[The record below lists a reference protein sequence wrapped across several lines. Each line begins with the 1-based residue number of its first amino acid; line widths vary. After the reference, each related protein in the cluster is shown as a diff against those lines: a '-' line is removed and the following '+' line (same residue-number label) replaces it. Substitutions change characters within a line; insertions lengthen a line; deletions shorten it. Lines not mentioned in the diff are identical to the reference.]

1 VTIAEQF
8 TPRRRFTLLL
18 LALLSMLFA
27 PVLLP
32 HELDGVIG
40 PILFTIVLLSALAAV
55 ANTRRRMF
63 FATALAI
70 PGCGLM
76 VAASFVHTPLMI
88 SASSTVATLFLI
100 YAAAAI
106 LDFVFRAHKGGCE
119 RDSGVGL
126 RLHPHGRHLGRV
138 LRTDPAA
145 LARVPD
151 ASPDRVGP
159 RDPRAAGVFQLR
171 DHHHRGIRRD
181 LSGLTLARATA
192 ATEALI
198 GQLYLV
204 VLVARLVGLHTAQEA
219 RERADKS

>member
-32 HELDGVIG
+32 DELDGVIG
-40 PILFTIVLLSALAAV
+40 PVLFTVVLLSALAAV
-55 ANTRRRMF
+55 ANTRRRMA
-63 FATALAI
+63 FATAFAI

-76 VAASFVHTPLMI
+76 VAASFVHTPSMI
-88 SASSTVATLFLI
+88 SASSIVATLFLI

-106 LDFVFRAHKGGCE
+106 LDFVFRAH
-119 RDSGVGL
+119 
-126 RLHPHGRHLGRV
+126 RV
-138 LRTDPAA
+138 
-145 LARVPD
+145 D
-151 ASPDRVGP
+151 ASVILGSLCVYILM
-159 RDPRAAGVFQLR
+159 AVIWGEFYGLIQLHWPGSLMLPPT
-171 DHHHRGIRRD
+171 DSARGIRS
-181 LSGLTLARATA
+181 LLEYFSFVTITTVGYGEIYPVSPLARATA

-219 RERADKS
+219 REKSEKS